1 MYENGCEL
9 TVKRVKTQD
18 PYLIQKYLVPIKK
31 EYTKWNS
38 GMNPEETAHLFRAQA
53 STADSPVT
61 IEFTDLSGRK
71 FTTVLNRP
79 SSLE

>member
-1 MYENGCEL
+1 
-9 TVKRVKTQD
+9 
-18 PYLIQKYLVPIKK
+18 
-31 EYTKWNS
+31 
-38 GMNPEETAHLFRAQA
+38 MNPEETAHLFRAQA

-61 IEFTDLSGRK
+61 IEVTDLSGRK